1 MRPIGLV
8 RRILCVMEP
17 SRAGNRYC
25 GAVGWAVA
33 NGDDVVMERAG
44 PQRVTMPASTGAGG
58 EPERGAAM
66 RDGHP
71 AGFGRERR
79 IRSSREYADVRRRGR
94 AVSGTL
100 LTVVYAPAVS
110 PDLQP
115 AVAARVGI
123 VVGKRVGNAVT
134 RNRVRRRVR
143 ERLRRMWPA
152 IAPNWEMIIIGRPAA
167 TQASSAD
174 LARELAGLLRRARV
188 LLAGTEAGNA

>member
-1 MRPIGLV
+1 
-8 RRILCVMEP
+8 MEP

-33 NGDDVVMERAG
+33 NGDDVVMERAVA
-44 PQRVTMPASTGAGG
+44 QRTTAAASTGASG
-58 EPERGAAM
+58 EAERDAAV
-66 RDGHP
+66 RGGHP

-79 IRSSREYADVRRRGR
+79 IRTSREYADVRRRGR

-110 PDLQP
+110 PDVQP

-152 IAPNWEMIIIGRPAA
+152 LAPNWEMIIIGRPAA
-167 TQASSAD
+167 AEASSAN
-174 LARELAGLLRRARV
+174 LARELVDLLRRARV
-188 LLAGTEAGNA
+188 LPACTEAGDA